1 MENIA
6 ISSAQQPFV
15 RNRFTWLS
23 YLLLAAYCYLQV
35 SPGSIVPFLHAEMHL
50 NYTIDSL
57 HVSSLAMG
65 IILSGLCGDR
75 IAQRIG
81 RQLMLWLCVT
91 GIALGGILLMLAH
104 HPLVSISG
112 ILCIGFF
119 GCTLSN
125 IVQSALSDYYGS
137 QRTIAITEANT
148 IACLGSVTGPI
159 VLGLFLS
166 TWLGWRAMFLVPL
179 VMMALLAC
187 FFHDVRLPVSARV
200 EHSQTTRTRAH
211 FSRASWF
218 YLGVMVMVVAFEWG
232 TFTWGSGYL
241 IKIVGF
247 ETRTASTLMSL
258 FFFAEMFGRFIGSI
272 LTRRF
277 SADQLLVVA
286 LGIAGT
292 GFLLFW
298 LGPTP
303 ILHVLGLF
311 VAGLGIG
318 NLFPLTFT
326 IVLNEGADNTDA
338 AAARSSLAAG
348 LAIFIAPLLLGRAAD
363 IFGLRTSYSLVMILF
378 VLACIMLVFAR
389 QATHKKQATP
399 LELEI
404 EQFLHEQARP
414 LDEVIPS
421 LDLTSVS

>member
-1 MENIA
+1 MKNLTL
-6 ISSAQQPFV
+6 SSAQQPFV

-23 YLLLAAYCYLQV
+23 YLLMAAYCYLQV

-57 HVSSLAMG
+57 HVSSLAVG
-65 IILSGLCGDR
+65 LILSGLFGDR
-75 IAQRIG
+75 ITRILG
-81 RQLMLWLCVT
+81 RQSMLWLCVA
-91 GIALGGILLMLAH
+91 GLCVGGLLLMLAY

-112 ILCIGFF
+112 ILCIGFC
-119 GCTLSN
+119 GCTVSN

-148 IACLGSVTGPI
+148 IACLGSVTGPLI
-159 VLGLFLS
+159 LGMFLS
-166 TWLGWRAMFLVPL
+166 TWLGWRGMFLVPL
-179 VMMALLAC
+179 LMMALLAA
-187 FFHDVRLPVSARV
+187 FFYNVRLPARKQPEQSILAKRARV
-200 EHSQTTRTRAH
+200 
-211 FSRASWF
+211 SRACWL
-218 YLGVMVMVVAFEWG
+218 YLGVMVLVVAFEWG

-241 IKIVGF
+241 INIVGI

-258 FFFAEMFGRFIGSI
+258 FFFAEMFGRFMGSL

-277 SADQLLVVA
+277 SAEQLLVVA
-286 LGIAGT
+286 LGIAGV

-303 ILHVLGLF
+303 WIHILGLF

-326 IVLNEGADNTDA
+326 IVLNQEADNTDA

-348 LAIFIAPLLLGRAAD
+348 LAILIAPLLLGRAAD
-363 IFGLRTSYSLVMILF
+363 TFGLRISYSF
-378 VLACIMLVFAR
+378 VLVLFIMACIVLVFAR
-389 QATHKKQATP
+389 YASHKEVTP

-404 EQFLHEQARP
+404 EQFLQEQARP
-414 LDEVIPS
+414 VEEVVPS
-421 LDLTSVS
+421 FELTSVV